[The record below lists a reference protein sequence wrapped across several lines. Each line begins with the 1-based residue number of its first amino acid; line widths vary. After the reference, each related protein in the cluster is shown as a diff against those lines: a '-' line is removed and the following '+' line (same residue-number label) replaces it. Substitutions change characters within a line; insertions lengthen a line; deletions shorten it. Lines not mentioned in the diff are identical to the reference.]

1 VLFSQMDAGAQL
13 SIMAVIAYGVVA
25 ALRALGLST
34 KPGLASVLAS
44 VGVAAVTGYA
54 ANGWPGALLGV
65 LAGLA
70 ATGAHQ
76 VGRQTQKVTEDIIEE
91 QGGCAP
97 RGRGVLDYFWERLL
111 PSPPW

>member
-1 VLFSQMDAGAQL
+1 MMDTLLVLFSQMDAAAQL

-54 ANGWPGALLGV
+54 ANGWQGALLGV

-91 QGGCAP
+91 QGG
-97 RGRGVLDYFWERLL
+97 WEDQFIEMHGD
-111 PSPPW
+111 